1 MPELSNSRVEELM
14 KSGAATFAA
23 AFARHGVTVTFGQS
37 IPSAFHLVA
46 PRFGIQ
52 QAGYRTESSGAMM
65 ADGYA
70 RIAGCIGVVTA
81 MHGPAAALLV
91 PGLSEA
97 LKASVPVV
105 ALVQEVDRRIADRNS
120 ASEVDQVALMSG
132 CAKWLRRIDHPKRI
146 TDY

>member
-1 MPELSNSRVEELM
+1 MPELSNSRVDDLM
-14 KSGAATFAA
+14 NSGAALFAA
-23 AFARHGVTVTFGQS
+23 AFARHGVTIAFGQS

-46 PRFGIQ
+46 PRFGIA

-70 RIAGCIGVVTA
+70 RIAGRVGLVTA

-91 PGLSEA
+91 PGLAEA

-105 ALVQEVDRRIADRNS
+105 ALVQEIDRRIADRNA
-120 ASEVDQVALMSG
+120 AS
-132 CAKWLRRIDHPKRI
+132 
-146 TDY
+146 